1 MNSPAPLGTTL
12 LPAATL
18 VAVAFC
24 LVGALSG
31 ASAPKTP
38 GPGRGALAEVT
49 PVEIAACERQGARS
63 HAECVREAEGK
74 ALIRHAEW
82 VAALEE
88 SAQEAAGDGAGSST
102 RVIVVRPQ
110 HAVSQ

>member
-1 MNSPAPLGTTL
+1 MNSPAPLGTPL

-18 VAVAFC
+18 VATAFC

-31 ASAPKTP
+31 ASVP
-38 GPGRGALAEVT
+38 GPAPGRPALMEPAAA
-49 PVEIAACERQGARS
+49 EIAACEHRGSRS

-82 VAALEE
+82 VAALEDTAPE
-88 SAQEAAGDGAGSST
+88 SGGEGPGSPAD
-102 RVIVVRPQ
+102 VIVVRAQ
-110 HAVSQ
+110 RAISQ

>member
-1 MNSPAPLGTTL
+1 MNSPAPLGTNL

-31 ASAPKTP
+31 ASAPTP
-38 GPGRGALAEVT
+38 VPGRGALTEVT

-88 SAQEAAGDGAGSST
+88 SAQEAAGDGAGSSN

-110 HAVSQ
+110 HAVSR